1 MKQLHVDG
9 DGPAPQKIFS
19 QSKRH
24 TLFKLSFGMIEVSWE
39 ALALKFLYFPA
50 AGDEEGRNWFPAL
63 IAPALRPRA
72 AGLVLLIQ
80 IRASSSK

>member
-1 MKQLHVDG
+1 
-9 DGPAPQKIFS
+9 
-19 QSKRH
+19 
-24 TLFKLSFGMIEVSWE
+24 MIEASWE

-50 AGDEEGRNWFPAL
+50 GGDEEGRAWFPAL

-72 AGLVLLIQ
+72 ARLVLLIQ